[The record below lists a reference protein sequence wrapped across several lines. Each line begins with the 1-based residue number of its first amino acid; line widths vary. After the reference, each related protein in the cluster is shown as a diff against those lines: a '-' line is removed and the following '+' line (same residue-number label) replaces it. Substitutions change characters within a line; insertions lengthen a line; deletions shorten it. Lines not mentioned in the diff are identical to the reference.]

1 MIFFYLQEKITVEDT
16 QKEVW
21 NKHYCT
27 VVVGLI
33 HRFHNCFLNVFV
45 KILHWMHIVINM
57 LLLYSSRIKKVQ
69 CGDSFKLLYDLW
81 NLKNKS
87 KLQPGKD
94 LAGCCWCCINTELYM
109 WKWREGKRKVAQPEM
124 PLTCDLIALNNILPG
139 PQIQESR
146 SSAVAI
152 QNVVISWK
160 KSLKKNVSSTVCSK
174 RKTNKNSMHKCL
186 C

>member
-1 MIFFYLQEKITVEDT
+1 M
-16 QKEVW
+16 
-21 NKHYCT
+21 
-27 VVVGLI
+27 
-33 HRFHNCFLNVFV
+33 
-45 KILHWMHIVINM
+45 
-57 LLLYSSRIKKVQ
+57 Q

-81 NLKNKS
+81 NLKNKT
-87 KLQPGKD
+87 KLQPEKD

-139 PQIQESR
+139 PHIQESR

-160 KSLKKNVSSTVCSK
+160 KSFKKMFVPLSVAKERPTKTRCTNVLKMRARVCCMNEALSSWSCCLLSVNVHSEIWKSDFTTKNSSLHNFSK
-174 RKTNKNSMHKCL
+174 TKTNY
-186 C
+186 